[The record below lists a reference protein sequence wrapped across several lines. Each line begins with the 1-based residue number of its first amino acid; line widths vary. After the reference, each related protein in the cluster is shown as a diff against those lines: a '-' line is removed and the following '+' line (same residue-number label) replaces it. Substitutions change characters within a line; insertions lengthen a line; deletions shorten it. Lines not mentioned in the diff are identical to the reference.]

1 LRRLKK
7 KYKRPKKPWDKER
20 IEEEKRLI
28 EKYGLRR
35 KREIWRAREILR
47 RFRRRA
53 RRLAAE
59 RDKEKEKILLD
70 KLYRMGLLDKNAT
83 LDDVLSLTVEDILE
97 RRLQTIVYK
106 LGLAKTPKQA
116 RQFIV
121 HGHIAFD
128 GRRTVYPSMLV
139 PRGMEDKISF
149 YGKPLIDVRK
159 GDETVKKGEKKRKG
173 EEVRN
178 KSKQEG
184 CVGNSS
190 HILDSKQHDNPYN
203 RHNRE

>member
-1 LRRLKK
+1 MRKLKK

-20 IEEEKRLI
+20 IEEEKKLM

-47 RFRRRA
+47 KFRRRA
-53 RRLAAE
+53 RRLVAE
-59 RDKEKEKILLD
+59 KDKEKEKVLLD

-128 GRRTVYPSMLV
+128 GRRTIYPSMLV
-139 PRGMEDKISF
+139 PRGMESRISF
-149 YGKPLIDVRK
+149 YGKPLVEVK
-159 GDETVKKGEKKRKG
+159 GGETDKKG
-173 EEVRN
+173 
-178 KSKQEG
+178 
-184 CVGNSS
+184 
-190 HILDSKQHDNPYN
+190 
-203 RHNRE
+203 